1 MDFEVSIEKTLRTGR
16 KEFTL
21 KSRFESRD
29 SRVVLLGPSGSG
41 KSLTLRA
48 IAGLLAPDTG
58 RIVVRGRVLFDSR
71 AGIDLPARRRGIGY
85 LFQDYALFPHLT
97 VRENVAFGL
106 KRMFRPLGAA
116 QTRKVDEMLEVFGLA
131 PLAHSFPEEISGGQK
146 QRVALA
152 RCIVRKPDVL
162 LLDEPFSA
170 LDQPL
175 RARMRK
181 ELDGV
186 LREFD
191 LPMVLVT
198 HDEEDARAFG
208 HTAVVYKDGGVHG
221 VFSRCKERAGGC
233 PLQETFQAVFA
244 GT

>member
-1 MDFEVSIEKTLRTGR
+1 MDFEVSIAKKLGTGR

-41 KSLTLRA
+41 KSLTLKA
-48 IAGLLAPDTG
+48 IAGLLRPDQG
-58 RIVVRGRVLFDSR
+58 RITVRGRVLFDAR
-71 AGIDLPARRRGIGY
+71 AGIDLPARKRRIGY
-85 LFQDYALFPHLT
+85 LFQDYALFPHLS
-97 VRENVAFGL
+97 VRDNVAFGL

-116 QTRKVDEMLEVFGLA
+116 GERKVEEMLDAFGLS
-131 PLAHSFPEEISGGQK
+131 PLAGCRPGEISGGQK

-152 RCIVRKPDVL
+152 RCIVREPEVL

-175 RARMRK
+175 RVRMRR
-181 ELDGV
+181 ELDAV
-186 LREFD
+186 LTEFD

-208 HTAVVYKDGGVHG
+208 QTAVVYKDGGVHG
-221 VFSRCKERAGGC
+221 VFSRCSENSSRC
-233 PLQETFQAVFA
+233 PLKEAFQTVFA
-244 GT
+244 GM